1 MALKHTSF
9 STNEGAMMDDIRN
22 TMRDMGRQYGEQMR
36 EQARERAEKR
46 KAEYLGARVPAAL
59 REKVIA
65 RAEALGIPVSDLIR
79 EILEQAFAGAPEVR
93 PPAPTMTT
101 PSVDA
106 PAKPV
111 NYSGIIGWE
120 TITLNQARACTAC
133 GVPLMPG
140 QEVTFGLALDGSD
153 HAILCRKCRP
163 NPVR

>member
-1 MALKHTSF
+1 
-9 STNEGAMMDDIRN
+9 MDDIRKS
-22 TMRDMGRQYGEQMR
+22 MRDMGRQYGERMR
-36 EQARERAEKR
+36 EEARQRAEKR
-46 KAEYLGARVPAAL
+46 KAEYLGARVPAGL

-79 EILEQAFAGAPEVR
+79 EILEQAFAG
-93 PPAPTMTT
+93 T
-101 PSVDA
+101 PSVNQDARPAAA
-106 PAKPV
+106 PASPAAERRAEPV

-133 GVPLMPG
+133 GVPLVPG
-140 QEVTFGLALDGSD
+140 QEVTFGLALDGND

>member
-1 MALKHTSF
+1 
-9 STNEGAMMDDIRN
+9 MDDIRK

-79 EILEQAFAGAPEVR
+79 EILEQAFAGTPDTRSTVAETAAP
-93 PPAPTMTT
+93 A
-101 PSVDA
+101 A
-106 PAKPV
+106 AKPV
-111 NYSGIIGWE
+111 DYSGIIGWE
-120 TITLNQARACTAC
+120 TITLNQARPCTAC
-133 GVPLMPG
+133 GVLLTPG
-140 QEVTFGLALDGSD
+140 QEVTFGLALDSND

>member
-1 MALKHTSF
+1 
-9 STNEGAMMDDIRN
+9 MDDIRN
-22 TMRDMGRQYGEQMR
+22 TMRDMGRQYGERMR
-36 EQARERAEKR
+36 EQARERADKR

-65 RAEALGIPVSDLIR
+65 RAESLGIPVSDLIR
-79 EILEQAFAGAPEVR
+79 EILEQAFAGTPDVR
-93 PPAPTMTT
+93 PAAPTPT
-101 PSVDA
+101 A
-106 PAKPV
+106 PTVERHLEPV

-120 TITLNQARACTAC
+120 TITLNQARACSAC

-140 QEVTFGLALDGSD
+140 QEVTFGLALDSND